1 VTRFNALLV
10 VVLIACA
17 LSLVSAR
24 YQARHLLGELDTVQN
39 NTHKLEIDWNQLQL
53 DQASLSKHALI
64 EVAARRELG
73 MQAVTPARTQ
83 YLSLSVQGVSLH
95 DAPGAAGDAK

>member
-1 VTRFNALLV
+1 MTRLNVLLV
-10 VVLIACA
+10 VILIACA

-24 YQARHLLGELDTVQN
+24 YQARHLLGELDSAQGN
-39 NTHKLEIDWNQLQL
+39 ARKLETDWNQLQL

-64 EVAARRELG
+64 EAAARRELG

-83 YLSLSVQGVSLH
+83 YLTISLKGAPLH
-95 DAPGAAGDAK
+95 DAPATVGDPK

>member
-1 VTRFNALLV
+1 MRLNAILV
-10 VVLIACA
+10 VLLIACA

-24 YQARHLLGELDTVQN
+24 YQARHLLGDLESAQN
-39 NTHKLEIDWNQLQL
+39 FAHKLEVSWNQLEL
-53 DQASLSKHALI
+53 DQASLSKHDLI

-83 YLSLSVQGVSLH
+83 YLTLSVKGVPLH
-95 DAPGAAGDAK
+95 VVPGTTGESK